1 MACQHAMGFM
11 PVIMQPMNMDPM
23 LGTCVANVDSTETPK
38 VGRNSRLVTMEKKTK
53 TLKEKQRSRQQ
64 QGGKPGSNAL
74 KQHAENHVDEDA
86 SRKGV
91 VSLFQEFI
99 QCSKRFPVPQ
109 HRPILQWS
117 FDSRM
122 SEGAT
127 LEFRA
132 QVSFLLEGVA
142 HHVAGSWQS
151 SKREA
156 QRDVAERCLVFFVG
170 GWGAY
175 LRDHGSEKS
184 FTKMNTGTSAKTPIA
199 CLEELCSN
207 LTAYGGELPTWS
219 REWDGDRCRA
229 FAELSMLGVPHK
241 FAGDYFSDEESA
253 KTDTA
258 QRVLWY
264 LQASGFEDCFE
275 PDPKSSAITG
285 NHIPLPPAN
294 WASPSQECD
303 SIQVAQRKTAL
314 MRVQN
319 RLQQIFG
326 RKLKPGQSIW
336 EWSYEEH
343 PEDSSWPAKR
353 CKAKVSIPAAGR
365 SFEGNWA
372 HGQRE
377 AQIEA
382 CLQVSAFLD
391 SAQCDSPSLSS
402 QKTPSSISLCSM
414 DESQPSY
421 SQKTLSTISLCSM
434 DESQPSYSQKTLST
448 DSLSSVDE
456 SQTSVGDNQPSVCS
470 RSSSEHLAL

>member
-23 LGTCVANVDSTETPK
+23 LGMCVASVAPTETPE
-38 VGRNSRLVTMEKKTK
+38 VGRNSRLAITEKKTK
-53 TLKEKQRSRQQ
+53 TQKEKQRSRQQ

-74 KQHAENHVDEDA
+74 KQHAENHADEDA
-86 SRKGV
+86 SGKGV
-91 VSLFQEFI
+91 TSLLQEFV
-99 QCSKRFPVPQ
+99 QCSKQFPVPQ

-117 FDSRM
+117 FDSHM
-122 SEGAT
+122 AESAT

-132 QVSFLLEGVA
+132 QVSFLLDGVA

-151 SKREA
+151 SKRQA

-175 LRDHGSEKS
+175 LLDHGSEKS
-184 FTKMNTGTSAKTPIA
+184 STKMGTGTGAKTPIA
-199 CLEELCSN
+199 CLEELCSK
-207 LTAYGGELPTWS
+207 LTAYGGQLPTWS

-275 PDPKSSAITG
+275 IDPKSSAITG

-336 EWSYEEH
+336 EWSYEDD
-343 PEDSSWPAKR
+343 PEDSSWPATR

-377 AQIEA
+377 AQIDA
-382 CLQVSAFLD
+382 CLQVAAFLD

-402 QKTPSSISLCSM
+402 QKTPSSISLCSVGESQPSSSQKTASSISLCSV
-414 DESQPSY
+414 DESQPSVG
-421 SQKTLSTISLCSM
+421 
-434 DESQPSYSQKTLST
+434 ES
-448 DSLSSVDE
+448 
-456 SQTSVGDNQPSVCS
+456 QPSVCS
-470 RSSSEHLAL
+470 RSSSEHSAL